1 MTSSHI
7 SSISI
12 TLQASAMK
20 LRTTVSLIAT
30 SDTGFL
36 TVETTADSG
45 TRITMAHPC
54 VFEKLRVDLKPIDE
68 TLQLPWCYWKGT
80 SPNDFSEIIEYGEIN
95 LRWCNNTI
103 VEKVICNPIMEYKL
117 VAGTKVILGLGLF
130 ENDN

>member
-1 MTSSHI
+1 
-7 SSISI
+7 
-12 TLQASAMK
+12 
-20 LRTTVSLIAT
+20 
-30 SDTGFL
+30 
-36 TVETTADSG
+36 
-45 TRITMAHPC
+45 MAHPC